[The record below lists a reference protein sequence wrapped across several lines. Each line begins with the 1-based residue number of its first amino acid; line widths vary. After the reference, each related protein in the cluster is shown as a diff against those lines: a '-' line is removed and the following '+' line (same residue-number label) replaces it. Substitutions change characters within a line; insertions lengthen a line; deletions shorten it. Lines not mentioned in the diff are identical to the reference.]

1 MGNKKILLRSLNRKL
16 SDKEREITAVYASG
30 TGRELAS
37 LSKSERSAL
46 DDEVEDL
53 IMEAEEALFASEV
66 DEGWRAHDERLAAT
80 PIGRLIRERHN
91 IAELILNFQDLALE
105 KRLKR

>member
-1 MGNKKILLRSLNRKL
+1 MGKKKVLRSLNRKL
-16 SDKEREITAVYASG
+16 SDKEREITAAYASG

-46 DDEVEDL
+46 DDEVENL
-53 IMEAEEALFASEV
+53 IMEAEAALFASEV
-66 DEGWRAHDERLAAT
+66 AEDWKSHDERLAAT
-80 PIGRLIRERHN
+80 PIGRLIRERHD
-91 IAELILNFQDLALE
+91 IAELISHFQDLALE